1 MADSF
6 TKEEI
11 EKAGDN
17 LLWAQGIIK
26 YVLRTGGDLE
36 EAETLSIFNAL
47 DMLLD
52 DAVDIFDPLN
62 PRVLF
67 PQLETTEEREA

>member
-1 MADSF
+1 MAESF

-11 EKAGDN
+11 EKAGSN
-17 LLWAQGIIK
+17 ILWAQGIIK
-26 YVLRTGGDLE
+26 YVLRTGRDLE

-52 DAVDIFDPLN
+52 DAVNIFDPLN
-62 PRVLF
+62 PCVLF
-67 PQLETTEEREA
+67 PQLETNGEKS